1 MNSLIT
7 VLNYGSLP
15 FPLKEE
21 SSNTIGATLAGFSL
35 DRILLAGLIAI
46 LLVFLFMLVYYR
58 LPGLVALLAL
68 VYYSLLVLAI
78 FRFIPVTLTPGSC
91 SRSAWRWMPTS

>member
-21 SSNTIGATLAGFSL
+21 SSTEIGATLAGFSL
-35 DRILLAGLIAI
+35 DRILLAGTDRDPP
-46 LLVFLFMLVYYR
+46 R
-58 LPGLVALLAL
+58 LPVHA
-68 VYYSLLVLAI
+68 
-78 FRFIPVTLTPGSC
+78 
-91 SRSAWRWMPTS
+91 RSTTACRA